1 MLLSNG
7 NDSDFQAA
15 GLIAET
21 SACIQGN
28 CRRKEA
34 LSYAPPSHATAMMV
48 REPHNPYTRHV
59 RTGFEVYKTKALGLW
74 HSGQC
79 PATCFHDG
87 LALQ

>member
-1 MLLSNG
+1 MLLSKG

-34 LSYAPPSHATAMMV
+34 LSFAPPSHGERTAQSL
-48 REPHNPYTRHV
+48 H
-59 RTGFEVYKTKALGLW
+59 KACKDRL
-74 HSGQC
+74 
-79 PATCFHDG
+79 
-87 LALQ
+87 

>member
-48 REPHNPYTRHV
+48 KEPHNLYTRHV
-59 RTGFEVYKTKALGLW
+59 RAGFEA
-74 HSGQC
+74 
-79 PATCFHDG
+79 
-87 LALQ
+87 